1 MDERQLHILVVE
13 DHADSAESLRILL
26 EHGGDR
32 VIVSDD
38 AASALRVLREEPF
51 DVVLSDVG
59 LPGMDGYELARRVRN
74 DGPNRDISL
83 IAMSGYGRTADKQL
97 ASESGFTHHLTKPIE
112 FAALEA
118 LLKPLRTRTPR

>member
-1 MDERQLHILVVE
+1 MDERRLHILVVE

-32 VIVSDD
+32 VVVSND
-38 AASALRVLREEPF
+38 APSALRVLRDEPF

-59 LPGMDGYELARRVRN
+59 LPGMDGYELARRVRE
-74 DGPNRDISL
+74 DGPNRDIAL

-97 ASESGFTHHLTKPIE
+97 ATESGFTHHLTKPIE
-112 FAALEA
+112 FAELES
-118 LLKPLRTRTPR
+118 LLKPLRTRMRR